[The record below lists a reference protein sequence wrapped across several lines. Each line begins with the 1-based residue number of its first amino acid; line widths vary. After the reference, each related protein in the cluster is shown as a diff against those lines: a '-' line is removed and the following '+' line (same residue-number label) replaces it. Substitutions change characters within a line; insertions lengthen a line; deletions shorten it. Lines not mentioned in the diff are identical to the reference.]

1 MLFKNLFRRPEP
13 QAVDPI
19 TAAIRRKPRKVR
31 RALVELDK
39 QTREFRRQDIG
50 RWRRAHQL
58 ASDVDNPRRID
69 LYNIYADAVLNAHL
83 EGCMGQIETAVKS
96 RAFIVRD
103 SKTGN
108 GDEAKTAIFAA
119 PWFRDFLHLALDTF
133 AWGHSLV
140 ELGGVLE
147 ARNMRTIDSVR
158 LIPREHVI
166 PERGLILRSPQD
178 EFSQGID
185 YRGDRD
191 LNRYLIEMSAG
202 DTFGFLLKVAPEA
215 ISIKNMAGFW
225 DTFGELFGIPIR
237 WASSPSDDP
246 ADKASIMSA
255 LRQMGAAAY
264 ALFPEG
270 TEIHFLETQKGD
282 AFNVFDQRIIRAQ
295 SNISKAVLNQ
305 TMTLEDGAS
314 LSQAEVH
321 LDIFN
326 RVVDSRLEYIADVVN
341 WQLLPRL
348 QMMGLPFADT
358 DRFEW
363 DDAVSYTPE
372 QQLEIE
378 RLLLQYY
385 DIDPEYFKIKYNVDI
400 TGVKSSPGFGG
411 AVAELKKKSSPLK
424 TLDELYGI

>member
-1 MLFKNLFRRPEP
+1 MSLFRKRKKNDI
-13 QAVDPI
+13 ATDPV
-19 TAAIRRKPRKVR
+19 TAAIRRDPRKIH
-31 RALVELDK
+31 RALVELDE
-39 QTREFRRQDIG
+39 QTRAFRRQDIG
-50 RWRRAHQL
+50 RWRRAHEL
-58 ASDVDNPRRID
+58 ASDVDNPRRIE
-69 LYNIYADAVLNAHL
+69 LYNVYADAVLNTHL

-96 RAFIVRD
+96 RAFLIRD
-103 SKTGN
+103 SKTKKE
-108 GDEAKTAIFAA
+108 DEKKTEIFAA

-140 ELGGVLE
+140 EIGVVIE
-147 ARNMRTIDSVR
+147 ARGVKTISRVQ
-158 LIPREHVI
+158 LIPREHVV
-166 PERGLILRSPQD
+166 PERGLILRSPMD
-178 EFSQGID
+178 DFSQGVN
-185 YRGDRD
+185 YRDD
-191 LNRYLIEMSAG
+191 PALSRYLVEMSVG
-202 DTFGFLLKVAPEA
+202 DTFGFLLKVAPET

-270 TEIHFLETQKGD
+270 TEINFLETQKGD

-305 TMTLEDGAS
+305 TMTLEDGSS

-321 LDIFN
+321 LNIFD
-326 RVVDSRLEYIADVVN
+326 RVIDSRLEYIADVVN

-348 QMMGLPFADT
+348 QMMGLPFTDA

-363 DDAVSYTPE
+363 DEAVSYTPE

-378 RLLLQYY
+378 QLLLQYY
-385 DIDPEYFKIKYNVDI
+385 DINPEYFKAKYNVDI
-400 TGVKSSPGFGG
+400 TGMKSSLGFGG
-411 AVAELKKKSSPLK
+411 AVAEFKKKSSRLK